1 MLKKTITY
9 EDWNGEERTEDFY
22 FNLTRT
28 ELIEMEVGMIP
39 GKSLT
44 ETLQT
49 LITDNDMNTIVKTIK
64 DIVLK
69 AYGVKSSD
77 GKRFVKNQDVRDSFE
92 QNPAYDILYMELATD
107 SEKAADF
114 LNGIMPASIRDNLGE
129 NPKEAILVK
138 MKEFEESKQRTN

>member
-9 EDWNGEERTEDFY
+9 EDWNGETRTEDFY

-28 ELIEMEVGMIP
+28 ELVEMEVGLIP

-49 LITDNDMNTIVKTIK
+49 LITDNDMGTIVKTIK
-64 DIVLK
+64 DIVLR
-69 AYGVKSSD
+69 AYGEKSSD

-107 SEKAADF
+107 SEKAAEF
-114 LNGIMPASIRDNLGE
+114 LNGIMPSSVRENLGE
-129 NPKEAILVK
+129 DSKQALLAK
-138 MKEFEESKQRTN
+138 MKEFEESKQRS

>member
-9 EDWNGEERTEDFY
+9 EDWNGETRTEDFY

-28 ELIEMEVGMIP
+28 ELVEMEVGLIP

-49 LITDNDMNTIVKTIK
+49 LITDNDMGTIVKTIK
-64 DIVLK
+64 DIVLR
-69 AYGVKSSD
+69 AYGEKSSD

-114 LNGIMPASIRDNLGE
+114 LNGIMPSSVRENLGE
-129 NPKEAILVK
+129 DSKQVLLAK
-138 MKEFEESKQRTN
+138 MKEFEESKQRS